1 MPERSMEPS
10 RRELGFDHGAHVAVV
25 LLGFPHRAGDRS
37 NQRSRSQSTG
47 HWLRFRKIGC
57 RSWRNL
63 QGNTSSRASETAQL
77 PTIHTPAPG
86 PALIG
91 MKVSVCLSHLSG
103 GLHS

>member
-1 MPERSMEPS
+1 MPQALHPMRIEKHFVTSS
-10 RRELGFDHGAHVAVV
+10 HVDVPALMLIGYMPGHVHHRLESV
-25 LLGFPHRAGDRS
+25 LDNLDRA
-37 NQRSRSQSTG
+37 
-47 HWLRFRKIGC
+47 GC
-57 RSWRNL
+57 RSWRDL
-63 QGNTSSRASETAQL
+63 QGDASSRVSGTRQL